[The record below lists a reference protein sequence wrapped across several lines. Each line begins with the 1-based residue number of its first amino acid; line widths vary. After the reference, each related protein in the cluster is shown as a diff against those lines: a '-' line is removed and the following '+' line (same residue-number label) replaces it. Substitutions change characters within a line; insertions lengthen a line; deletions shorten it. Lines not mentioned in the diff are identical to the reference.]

1 MKTTMKFLLQLS
13 TAALP
18 CLGGAVAKPLT
29 DNTHPGVID
38 GPPVVHAAHGVTYH
52 GLARNG
58 IEVFLGIP
66 YGQDT
71 SGAARFQPPRKH
83 VPQPGSRVDATAY
96 GPSCPQAL
104 GEWAQPISLGSISE
118 VSEDCL
124 SLNVARPSK
133 GVRVGEGERLLPV
146 MVYIHGG
153 SFWAG
158 DGHDPT
164 ILPDG
169 LVREAVG
176 NDGRGVVH
184 VAMNYRL
191 GCKSTVTVEGG
202 AGEWTVFFEAGSTN
216 LLQSLGSRN
225 RMPSSLKGPQM
236 LVSGTSG
243 LLWSGSE
250 TISRSLEA
258 TRTRSPSLGSH
269 QAVRFQTVLAVSS
282 IVLTC
287 M

>member
-1 MKTTMKFLLQLS
+1 MRLFLHLS
-13 TAALP
+13 TALP
-18 CLGGAVAKPLT
+18 CLGSAIGVSAAAKPLT
-29 DNTHPGVID
+29 TNTHPSAPV
-38 GPPVVHAAHGVTYH
+38 VVHAKHGVSYH

-71 SGAARFQPPRKH
+71 SGAGRFKPPRRH
-83 VPQPGSRVDATAY
+83 VPPPGSRVDATAY

-104 GEWAQPISLGSISE
+104 GEWAPPISLGNITE

-124 SLNVARPSK
+124 SLNVARPK
-133 GVRVGEGERLLPV
+133 GSGSENGLLPV

-176 NDGRGVVH
+176 NGRG
-184 VAMNYRL
+184 
-191 GCKSTVTVEGG
+191 
-202 AGEWTVFFEAGSTN
+202 W
-216 LLQSLGSRN
+216 
-225 RMPSSLKGPQM
+225 
-236 LVSGTSG
+236 
-243 LLWSGSE
+243 
-250 TISRSLEA
+250 
-258 TRTRSPSLGSH
+258 
-269 QAVRFQTVLAVSS
+269 
-282 IVLTC
+282 C
-287 M
+287 MWR

>member
-1 MKTTMKFLLQLS
+1 MRTMRLLLHLS
-13 TAALP
+13 TALP
-18 CLGGAVAKPLT
+18 SLGSAIGVAVAKPLT
-29 DNTHPGVID
+29 TNTHPSG
-38 GPPVVHAAHGVTYH
+38 GPPVVHAKHGVTYH

-71 SGAARFQPPRKH
+71 SGAGRFKPPRRH

-104 GEWAQPISLGSISE
+104 GEWAPPISLGNITE

-124 SLNVARPSK
+124 NLNVARPK
-133 GVRVGEGERLLPV
+133 GVREGDGLLPV

-153 SFWAG
+153 GFWAG
-158 DGHDPT
+158 HGHDPT

-191 GCKSTVTVEGG
+191 GCKSCHGG
-202 AGEWTVFFEAGSTN
+202 GGIVRWTVFGSA
-216 LLQSLGSRN
+216 
-225 RMPSSLKGPQM
+225 
-236 LVSGTSG
+236 
-243 LLWSGSE
+243 E
-250 TISRSLEA
+250 Y
-258 TRTRSPSLGSH
+258 
-269 QAVRFQTVLAVSS
+269 
-282 IVLTC
+282 
-287 M
+287 